1 MRIFLEI
8 GLNKTILVNKN
19 EKENKRTGI
28 KYPIIK
34 NVPFEL
40 TQQVKKNM
48 NDHFT
53 NTEPVSLL
61 KTNLI

>member
-40 TQQVKKNM
+40 TQVKKNM